1 LKKNQGIIMT
11 YKYTAY
17 TTDKKIV
24 QGTLNVASENLAE
37 SALYHA
43 GYEHI
48 LSLKEVPLGLSL
60 ERLLPSLFGVKTQE
74 VIDFANQLASLVES
88 GISIL
93 IALELLAGQT
103 SKKAFKRVITGLAE
117 EIREGGSF
125 SQALGHYPRVFHDTY
140 RQVIKASEQTGSLET
155 GLKHAASY
163 TEKQATANQ
172 KIKRA
177 MLYPAFVL
185 LMAVAVS
192 FLLITVAL
200 PPLINLFKSLGA
212 DLPWTTKLLIGSTS
226 FLSDNKLYVL
236 AVIVLL
242 IISTVFLLRLPSVQI
257 ARDNFILTIPV
268 IGTISIERSM
278 QNFCQTASMLLKAG
292 LRLPPIMDI
301 IIQSNRNR
309 IIRQAMEQV
318 RNRLVQGEGLSQ
330 PMSEIALFPTLLVE
344 MTAVGEKT
352 GAMDNTL
359 ATLADFYQKKV
370 DRNID
375 TLISMIE
382 PALTVLVGLVVL
394 FIALSVITPLY
405 TILRSMR

>member
-1 LKKNQGIIMT
+1 MA
-11 YKYTAY
+11 YKYSAY
-17 TTDKKIV
+17 TAERKIV
-24 QGTLNVASENLAE
+24 CGRLEVASESQAE

-48 LSLKEVPLGLSL
+48 LSLKEVIPGPSL
-60 ERLLPSLFGVKTQE
+60 ERLIPSLFGVKTQE

-88 GISIL
+88 GISI
-93 IALELLAGQT
+93 IISLELLAGQAT
-103 SKKAFKRVITGLAE
+103 KKASKSMITGLEE
-117 EIREGGSF
+117 EIREGGSL
-125 SQALGHYPRVFHDTY
+125 SQALGHYPKVFPDTY

-177 MLYPAFVL
+177 MMYPAFVL

-200 PPLINLFKSLGA
+200 PPLVNLFSSLGA
-212 DLPWTTKLLIGSTS
+212 QLPWTTRLLIVVTG
-226 FLSDNKLYVL
+226 FIFEYKLYIL
-236 AVIVLL
+236 AVIALL
-242 IISTVFLLRLPSVQI
+242 VIATIFLLRLPSVQM
-257 ARDNFILTIPV
+257 ARDKLILKIPV
-268 IGTISIERSM
+268 IGTISVERSM
-278 QNFCQTASMLLKAG
+278 QHFCQTASMLLKAG

-301 IIQSNRNR
+301 IIQANHNR

-318 RNRLVQGEGLSQ
+318 RDRLVQGEGLSQ
-330 PMSEIALFPTLLVE
+330 SMSEIPIFPPLLVE

-352 GAMDNTL
+352 GAMDNAL
-359 ATLADFYQKKV
+359 ATLADFYEKKI

-375 TLISMIE
+375 FLISMIE
-382 PALTVLVGLVVL
+382 PALTVLVGLAVL